1 MTIVIVHGNWS
12 SWSSWPNCNKPCNGG
27 SKIRK
32 RLCNNPEPANG
43 GRDCEGSATES
54 QSCNPNPC
62 PADNINCKIRFPTK
76 EWKETMANHSSKSYV
91 ECANETEGM
100 LREFYHSKGENV
112 MDVKVLNLSEG
123 SIIASINVSFL
134 AIDALQLISLQE
146 ELAGGTLGTT
156 PAELL
161 NLSSSYVPGE
171 PPVILEAISNTST
184 SIELRWTEVTELY
197 SMPLLGYIIVYKKRS
212 GNFRVESMKSV
223 LPMPL
228 EAVVEDLEKFTDYII
243 RIYAFTSNGNG
254 IPSQAV
260 AVRTQEDVPSQT
272 PPNIIVQS
280 TSSTTID
287 VSWQPIDQAY
297 VHGILLGYEVRFA
310 KDDGLPLLWESRHVH
325 PNVRKIILS
334 GLWYYSKY
342 KIVVCAKTSK
352 GCGKE
357 YHAISYTWDDV
368 PTRPPQNVLAQNL
381 TSEKS
386 INVNW
391 SPVLGGHVNGP
402 LLGYSLKYQRIRTAE
417 RVLEDI
423 EEDTLTFKPDEL
435 STVLQVKTYS
445 TYRIRVAAF
454 TPKGLGPYS
463 EYVLAETCRCPKI
476 LFTNF
481 WATSPYLTFNKK
493 DNKLEGIFSGIITE
507 MVHTACGICPAHGD
521 TIIEISTNG
530 KNGLSTKED
539 VLEVLKDIDDV
550 PEISFPI
557 YGNKYITTYLGD
569 YAYINIVESPGVAF
583 LVASRPPGGA
593 AMNMIR
599 AVLQTV
605 PLIVLSACMAFMAG
619 FIVWFLDSKFNPEE
633 FPLSFLKGVGEGFW
647 WSYISMTTV
656 GYGDRAPKSIIGR
669 IFGIM
674 WTLTGLVIISI
685 LIGAIA
691 SSLTSVTV
699 ERDVILYGTEIGA
712 LRGSAEYRLGVLHN
726 AKVNTKRQYSNMDDI
741 RMALEDGEIQGAL
754 IDTYVIA
761 EHKESLLSDR
771 IFVKKI
777 LDRPFGYGVVLSG
790 AARNV
795 ELRCRDYINMKI
807 TDIFQI
813 IQNTTKTLDAR
824 SPDAEVDESTGLFD
838 GSSQMFLMSVASLA
852 GTLIV
857 TVAVG
862 IWYHICIYVPS
873 KNKEEKLKES
883 GSHFSYKESLIKEMK
898 ELVYSFYRDVQIKI
912 CFIKKTQKR
921 EIRDMIKELKLM
933 TLGEKSSKQR
943 KKDLEESVC
952 GNDTASTWTKEKQS
966 DLLREIVQLSSSM
979 KYVQEQSHQLKV
991 PNSMG
996 LGACNSRCSSSL
1008 GSTQHLLIS

>member
-1 MTIVIVHGNWS
+1 MSHCLITIFF
-12 SWSSWPNCNKPCNGG
+12 
-27 SKIRK
+27 
-32 RLCNNPEPANG
+32 L
-43 GRDCEGSATES
+43 
-54 QSCNPNPC
+54 
-62 PADNINCKIRFPTK
+62 
-76 EWKETMANHSSKSYV
+76 
-91 ECANETEGM
+91 
-100 LREFYHSKGENV
+100 LEF
-112 MDVKVLNLSEG
+112 SEG

-146 ELAGGTLGTT
+146 ELAGGTLGIT

-197 SMPLLGYIIVYKKRS
+197 SMPLLGYVIVYKKRKE
-212 GNFRVESMKSV
+212 NFRVESMKSV

-228 EAVVEDLEKFTDYII
+228 EAAVEDLEKFTDYII

-260 AVRTQEDVPSQT
+260 VVQTQEDVPSQT

-325 PNVRKIILS
+325 PNARKIILS
-334 GLWYYSKY
+334 DLWYYSKY
-342 KIVVCAKTSK
+342 KIVVCGKTSK

-357 YHAISYTWDDV
+357 YHAITYTWDDV
-368 PTRPPQNVLAQNL
+368 PTRPPQGVVAQNL

-391 SPVLGGHVNGP
+391 SPVLSGHVNGP

-417 RVLEDI
+417 RVFEDR
-423 EEDTLTFKPDEL
+423 EEHTLTFKPEEL
-435 STVLQVKTYS
+435 STVLQVETYS

-463 EYVLAETCRCPKI
+463 DYVLAETCRCPKI
-476 LFTNF
+476 LYTNF
-481 WATSPYLTFNKK
+481 WATTPYLTFNKN
-493 DNKLEGIFSGIITE
+493 DNKLEGIFSGIITD

-521 TIIEISTNG
+521 TIIDISNNG
-530 KNGLSTKED
+530 KSGLSAKKD

-557 YGNKYITTYLGD
+557 YRNKYITKYLGA

-583 LVASRPPGGA
+583 LAASRPPGGA
-593 AMNMIR
+593 AMNMVM

-605 PLIVLSACMAFMAG
+605 PLIVLSACMAFMSG

-633 FPLSFLKGVGEGFW
+633 FPPSFLKGVGEGFW

-656 GYGDRAPKSIIGR
+656 GYGDRAPNSIIGR

-699 ERDVILYGTEIGA
+699 ERDVILYGTEVGA

-726 AKVNTKRQYSNMDDI
+726 AKVNTKRQYSNVDDI

-824 SPDAEVDESTGLFD
+824 SADEEVDESTGLFD
-838 GSSQMFLMSVASLA
+838 SSSQMFLMLVASLA

-857 TVAVG
+857 AVAVG
-862 IWYHICIYVPS
+862 ISYHICIYVPS
-873 KNKEEKLKES
+873 KNKGKN
-883 GSHFSYKESLIKEMK
+883 
-898 ELVYSFYRDVQIKI
+898 
-912 CFIKKTQKR
+912 KK
-921 EIRDMIKELKLM
+921 
-933 TLGEKSSKQR
+933 
-943 KKDLEESVC
+943 
-952 GNDTASTWTKEKQS
+952 
-966 DLLREIVQLSSSM
+966 
-979 KYVQEQSHQLKV
+979 
-991 PNSMG
+991 
-996 LGACNSRCSSSL
+996 
-1008 GSTQHLLIS
+1008 